1 VIEPEL
7 DAITDEILA
16 TIALEVPEYAR
27 PLEGS
32 FGHGV
37 RTGVTE
43 ALRQF
48 VELIRSPSGA
58 RGPGREVYVGLG
70 RGELRQGR
78 TLDSL
83 QSAYRV
89 GARVAWRR
97 LAEAARRA
105 EVDPEVQSLL
115 AESIF
120 AFIEELSAD
129 SVEGYAEARSH
140 LEGERRRR
148 QRELVVL
155 LLRDPPADDADLRA
169 AAAAVGWRVPR
180 TAAAIACAEDDLERV
195 ARRLPADALVAAVDG
210 EGCAVVPDPDGPGRA
225 AEVESALA
233 ERRAAIGPSVPLAE
247 LAASWALAASA
258 LRAAD
263 AGALSV
269 GAAEAGAL
277 AEDAATRGGAASP
290 AGPLRA
296 DDVLVDLL
304 LLEGRAVVDRIAA
317 RRLAPLTEL
326 TPKARRRMAETA
338 LAYVREG
345 GNAAAMARALDLHP
359 QTVRYRLARLREL
372 LGDQLDDPDARLEL
386 ELALTAQ
393 SRAVRPPSQENTSTT
408 NANPTM
414 NHSNPNTTFDPEDHI
429 PA

>member
-1 VIEPEL
+1 MLTQLTKEPWRGLPTSLAEVIEPEL

-37 RTGVTE
+37 RTGVSE

-97 LAEAARRA
+97 LADAARRA
-105 EVDPEVQSLL
+105 NVDPEVQSLL

-180 TAAAIACAEDDLERV
+180 TAAAIACPEEELERI
-195 ARRLPADALVAAVDG
+195 ARRLPADALVATLEG

-225 AEVESALA
+225 AEVEAALA
-233 ERRAAIGPSVPLAE
+233 ERRTAVGPSVPLTE
-247 LAASWALAASA
+247 LAASWTLAQAT
-258 LRAAD
+258 LR
-263 AGALSV
+263 
-269 GAAEAGAL
+269 AAEAGAL
-277 AEDAATRGGAASP
+277 AGGP
-290 AGPLRA
+290 TPLRA

-317 RRLAPLTEL
+317 RRLAPFAEL
-326 TPKARRRMAETA
+326 TLKARGRMAETA

-393 SRAVRPPSQENTSTT
+393 SRPARPPAHENTSTT
-408 NANPTM
+408 NAKPTM
-414 NHSNPNTTFDPEDHI
+414 NHSNPNTTLAPDTYM